1 MYVCVATC
9 NIEADRSDSYSSVDH
24 YLTLT
29 LTLNPNPDSFSYV
42 DHVIGWWCKNAVR
55 LYMRPITAII
65 FSAIVYASFHCHHIQ
80 VAQ

>member
-29 LTLNPNPDSFSYV
+29 LTLTLTLNPKPY
-42 DHVIGWWCKNAVR
+42 
-55 LYMRPITAII
+55 
-65 FSAIVYASFHCHHIQ
+65 
-80 VAQ
+80 